1 MSTTDGFVRRP
12 RITPPRAPGGELNIQ
27 PPPDVP
33 RVVPGGMLLK
43 LLPVIMVVAVIGMLA
58 MMFATGGRNILTN
71 PLFMMFPL
79 MMLMSMFGMFAAG
92 GRGGGK
98 KAAELNEER
107 KDYFRYLAGLRT
119 QVGDTSGAQRAA
131 LAWSIPIRAAFPI

>member
-71 PLFMMFPL
+71 PSFCRP
-79 MMLMSMFGMFAAG
+79 G
-92 GRGGGK
+92 GREQAHSRTTRRVALVHVSCRAHGCAGPDQVQSVVTLGTDV
-98 KAAELNEER
+98 AAATDRLKFEN
-107 KDYFRYLAGLRT
+107 
-119 QVGDTSGAQRAA
+119 
-131 LAWSIPIRAAFPI
+131 